1 MKKVFIYIF
10 IIWFTQS
17 CKSQDTKKSINNND
31 VRIFSFIDKN
41 VFAKS
46 EYLNIDGKLVLNQEK
61 SIIPSP
67 KTYIFYQNKDT
78 MSIKCFCNYENNI
91 LMDSIEFIKGKYE
104 INIIKILRKKQ
115 PQKLTKILNT
125 DSFENYRNL
134 FFYRIS
140 LKDTTNIKLEKI

>member
-17 CKSQDTKKSINNND
+17 CKSQDKKNSTNNND
-31 VRIFSFIDKN
+31 VRIFNFTDKN

-46 EYLNIDGKLVLNQEK
+46 EYLTIDGKLLLNQEK
-61 SIIPSP
+61 SINPSP
-67 KTYIFYQNKDT
+67 KTYTFYQNKDT

-91 LMDSIEFIKGKYE
+91 LLDSIDFIKGKYK

-115 PQKLTKILNT
+115 PQKLHKILNA
-125 DSFENYRNL
+125 DLYKNYRNL

-140 LKDTTNIKLEKI
+140 LKDTTKIKLEKI